1 MSGPSY
7 SADDKEVSLKEVDA
21 AGFPRINAFTSSA
34 WTPQLLSAFL
44 KKEGAVV
51 AGPYKH
57 FTPLQVEAIFA
68 SVSAVNS
75 CEYCLTFHAM
85 GMKNHGV
92 SDEDIDAIVHQ
103 SLPTNKDLLGP
114 VYASKLAASHKGP
127 LLVREKE
134 YMLKE
139 FGYGPEHL
147 AELIYLVGQIS
158 GNNMLM
164 VHMISE
170 GMPVDEMLQPF
181 SPFKKTSYGL

>member
-1 MSGPSY
+1 MSNTY
-7 SADDKEVSLKEVDA
+7 TVEEKELSLKEVDA

-34 WTPQLLSAFL
+34 WTPELVSTFL
-44 KKEGAVV
+44 KKEGALTT
-51 AGPYKH
+51 GPYRH

-85 GMKNHGV
+85 GMKNHGA
-92 SDEDIDAIVHQ
+92 SDEDIEAIIHQ
-103 SLPTNKDLLGP
+103 SLPSNKDLLGP

-127 LLVREKE
+127 LLAREKE
-134 YMLKE
+134 YMQKE

-170 GMPVDEMLQPF
+170 GMEVDEMLRPF
-181 SPFKKTSYGL
+181 SPFKKTTYGM

>member
-1 MSGPSY
+1 M
-7 SADDKEVSLKEVDA
+7 
-21 AGFPRINAFTSSA
+21 
-34 WTPQLLSAFL
+34 
-44 KKEGAVV
+44 VV
-51 AGPYKH
+51 
-57 FTPLQVEAIFA
+57 
-68 SVSAVNS
+68 
-75 CEYCLTFHAM
+75 YC
-85 GMKNHGV
+85 
-92 SDEDIDAIVHQ
+92 
-103 SLPTNKDLLGP
+103 GP

-127 LLVREKE
+127 LLVREKD

-181 SPFKKTSYGL
+181 SPFKKTTYGLRVRLFPSPHTGSYRTTPEASKRCAVE